1 VQRPTPGEQITRH
14 PRAWLV
20 DDMVGLVA
28 DFQRLRNLSSWCIFQ
43 KIRPNQRHLNPF
55 AKVGFSEFFAK
66 FDYDYDCI
74 ILGSLR
80 FMFKMPGKLFNITQP
95 FRASQFPSLGQPSY
109 VTVTTVQAE
118 KFQQQL
124 LACYKLL

>member
-1 VQRPTPGEQITRH
+1 MQRPTPGERIT
-14 PRAWLV
+14 PGAWLV
-20 DDMVGLVA
+20 DDMPDMVA

-55 AKVGFSEFFAK
+55 AKVGCSELFAN

-80 FMFKMPGKLFNITQP
+80 FMFKMPGRLFNITQP

-124 LACYKLL
+124 LACYNLL